1 MELTEEQ
8 KERIKRNR
16 ERALEIKRKRKEELV
31 SAKERG
37 GGGGGG
43 ISQGEDV
50 TGLKKRKVNGG
61 SGCLKENENKE
72 EEDVV
77 IEDFEVG
84 ASPFVSKREAVQLYC
99 LPEGTLAVCTF
110 VEREN
115 PRNKAWAPLKLF
127 KRSEIRRRARE
138 RYGGLEGLIEERRK
152 RAERRFKKDLKA
164 AEDIFK

>member
-1 MELTEEQ
+1 MELTEEP
-8 KERIKRNR
+8 KGRIRRNR
-16 ERALEIKRKRKEELV
+16 ERALEIKRKRNEELV

-37 GGGGGG
+37 GGGGM
-43 ISQGEDV
+43 SQGEDV
-50 TGLKKRKVNGG
+50 TSLKKQKVNGG

-77 IEDFEVG
+77 LEDFEVG
-84 ASPFVSKREAVQLYC
+84 ASPFVSKREAVHLYC

-138 RYGGLEGLIEERRK
+138 RYGGFEGLIEERRK